1 MPRSESQKQLD
12 ELKRQEQAEAATSGP
27 AVTDY
32 GTIAPDIIK
41 QHKLKEMESRMDTHE
56 RKQYHAVRTAKYGYP
71 PVK

>member
-1 MPRSESQKQLD
+1 MPPKTEQQKQLD
-12 ELKRQEQAEAATSGP
+12 ELRRQEQAEANTGP

-41 QHKLKEMESRMDTHE
+41 QAKVKEMESRMDTGE

>member
-1 MPRSESQKQLD
+1 MPPKTEQQKQLD
-12 ELKRQEQAEAATSGP
+12 ELRRQEQAEANTGP

-41 QHKLKEMESRMDTHE
+41 ANKLKQAEAAMDTNE
-56 RKQYHAVRTAKYGYP
+56 RKQYMRVRTAKYGYP